1 LEFSILELSKLLR
14 TRKIS
19 PIDLTKNCLAR
30 IEKLDSALNAF
41 ITVTADSALAQA
53 HQAESEIQ
61 RGEWRGPLHGIPL
74 ALKDLIDTAGILT
87 TAASAQFKERV
98 PSQDADVVLR
108 LKDAG
113 AVLLGKQNLHEF
125 AYGGSSVV
133 SHYGP
138 VRNPWNPAHISGGS
152 SGGSAASVAAGLG
165 YAAIG
170 TDTAGSV
177 REPAAF
183 CGVVGLKPTY
193 ARVSTRG
200 VFPLSKS
207 LDHIGPITRTV
218 ADAAI
223 LLQTLADPAARNSAD
238 KPAIVPDYSSLLGEE
253 PSHLR
258 VGVPRAFFHE
268 DLDSEVASALDQAL
282 SVIKTL
288 TGEMREI
295 TLPVDTDRTLQ
306 MAESYAVHAEFAA
319 RSPELYQPETLR
331 RIRSGEKISQS
342 QMLEGQRKLEQARCE
357 IQRVFEEVDVL
368 VTPTVPIAAPVL
380 AELEDQPDLLRP
392 RELVM
397 LRNTRP
403 FNVWGTPAISVP
415 CGFTKAGLP
424 IGLQI
429 SGPHWQ
435 EARILQL
442 AFAYEQATDWHKR
455 RPELGS

>member
-223 LLQTLADPAARNSAD
+223 FLQTLADPAARNSAD

-258 VGVPRAFFHE
+258 VGVPRVFFHE

-342 QMLEGQRKLEQARCE
+342 QMLEGQRKLEQSRCE

>member
-342 QMLEGQRKLEQARCE
+342 QMLEGQRKLEQSRCE

-442 AFAYEQATDWHKR
+442 AFAYEQATDWHKC

>member
-342 QMLEGQRKLEQARCE
+342 QMLEGQRKLEQSRCE

>member
-1 LEFSILELSKLLR
+1 MEFSILELSKLLR

-342 QMLEGQRKLEQARCE
+342 QMLEGQRKLEQSRCE